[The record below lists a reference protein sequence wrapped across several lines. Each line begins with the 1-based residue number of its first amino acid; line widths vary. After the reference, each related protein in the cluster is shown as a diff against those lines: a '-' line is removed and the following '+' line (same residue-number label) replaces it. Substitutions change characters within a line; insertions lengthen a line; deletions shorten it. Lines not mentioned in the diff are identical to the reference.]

1 MSLSACE
8 PPVAAAQS
16 SSLQSADRA
25 WCLVFLQHALC
36 AADCVL
42 RCLHYVLPCAGE
54 LLKLVRDMKRTIA
67 EQRANP
73 ATNAAGVVKELE
85 NIHDKILAVVP
96 SAADDADVHSP
107 AHAASRQGSSFDNA
121 RGGFAGLAAGAL
133 GQLGHMR
140 EAIAGGLGSARGA
153 RPAARVSDSS
163 GAQGAEGLTPT
174 QSGTATL
181 GSSGSEQV
189 EKQ

>member
-1 MSLSACE
+1 MSI
-8 PPVAAAQS
+8 
-16 SSLQSADRA
+16 LQSTLNV
-25 WCLVFLQHALC
+25 CCSLCPALLLLLC
-36 AADCVL
+36 
-42 RCLHYVLPCAGE
+42 CAGE

-85 NIHDKILAVVP
+85 NILAVVP

-140 EAIAGGLGSARGA
+140 EALGGLGSARGA

-181 GSSGSEQV
+181 GRSGSEQV